1 MTLVAKPVIKDQYWV
16 VTDGS
21 RKVGNVISD
30 GSGFDVKLDGM
41 LSHFDTTNDITKFT
55 KIRFQPT
62 KTNKTKAQVPYPEYP
77 TTSKVYNSVFDIKR
91 KLHLFT
97 KSQKSKCYHVAGWF
111 VIKQN
116 NTNQIIF
123 CPKYIFV
130 QRYKYL
136 GPYKSENDANSQ
148 INSL

>member
-41 LSHFDTTNDITKFT
+41 LSHFDTTNDITKIT

-116 NTNQIIF
+116 NTTQIIF